1 MGTAILEG
9 LAIVTAGMMTGNELC
24 VGIFDALL
32 RRLDERAQFDLGQKS
47 AALFGKLMPG
57 WYAATFLLSAA
68 VAYRLRG
75 DGTPAL
81 LAEGSAA
88 LWLLSILG
96 TVTLLVPINSRVAKW
111 TWDTRPAD
119 WAQARQTWDTRHYA
133 RVIVLAAALICLV
146 FACLRGQA

>member
-9 LAIVTAGMMTGNELC
+9 LAIIMAGMMTGNELC

-57 WYAATFLLSAA
+57 WYAAVLLLTAA
-68 VAYRLRG
+68 VAYVLRESGVAARLA
-75 DGTPAL
+75 DV
-81 LAEGSAA
+81 SAA
-88 LWLLSILG
+88 LWMLSILG
-96 TVTLLVPINSRVAKW
+96 TILFLVPINSHIAKW

-119 WAQARQTWDTRHYA
+119 WAAARQTWDTRHHA
-133 RVIVLAAALICLV
+133 RVVLLLAALICLIA
-146 FACLRGQA
+146 ACLLGHT